1 MNIFYFQN
9 NGVIEGISVG
19 KELKIF
25 IETND
30 KKHYSIIFNN
40 YNKVYIQYRLF
51 AETWRS
57 EIGEI
62 ELFREAE
69 FEESQ
74 FFANLL
80 IRNQWDEEIIFSA
93 YVVNYIIEEL

>member
-1 MNIFYFQN
+1 MDIFYFRN
-9 NGVIEGISVG
+9 NGVIENISVG
-19 KELKIF
+19 RELKIF

-69 FEESQ
+69 FKDSQ
-74 FFANLL
+74 VFADLW

-93 YVVNYIIEEL
+93 YVGNYIIEEL

>member
-1 MNIFYFQN
+1 MDIFYFRN
-9 NGVIEGISVG
+9 NGVIESISVG

-40 YNKVYIQYRLF
+40 YSDVYIQYRLF

-62 ELFREAE
+62 ELFREAKFSE
-69 FEESQ
+69 FQ
-74 FFANLL
+74 VFANLL

-93 YVVNYIIEEL
+93 YIVNYVIKEI